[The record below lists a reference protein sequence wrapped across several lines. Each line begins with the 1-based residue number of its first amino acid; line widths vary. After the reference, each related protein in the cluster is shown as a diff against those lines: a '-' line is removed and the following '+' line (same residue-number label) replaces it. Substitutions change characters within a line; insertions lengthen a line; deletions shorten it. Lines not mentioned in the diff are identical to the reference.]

1 MARTTLTL
9 LFALAC
15 LATVTGVAAADPV
28 TGTVDVENGTAE
40 GDTVTVTPMDGSFQ
54 RLGQPVST
62 TVRDGRYR
70 ASGLP
75 NATIYAV
82 RLQHGNA
89 SHYRIVAERRAN
101 FTLSATLSA
110 RLVTPDGTP
119 VADAPLTVL
128 SRAGP
133 PVARLQTGPE
143 GRIELG
149 PLQPNR
155 TYTLRT
161 TRNGAPYR
169 FVLRTG
175 TNASNAELRV
185 RPPTADGAALRSTG
199 GDPAS
204 HVVQPV
210 ERSGA
215 TTVVERIRLENVAD
229 RPFVGPVEVGLP
241 SNATVR
247 SVVIQDQQLQ
257 YRRTADSVAV
267 NASLAPGSR
276 IRVTVRYG
284 LPDGRLAKPV
294 LHDTDSLV
302 VVLQGYDA
310 ERVEHTDSLR
320 LVNSS
325 GMPVPMLTTTDGLS
339 AGDRIAVMLPG
350 GASGGGEESGPMPRF
365 PATAFAVA
373 LLAVV
378 GGGIVV
384 YRVV

>member
-9 LFALAC
+9 LVAFAC

-40 GDTVTVTPMDGSFQ
+40 GDTVTVTPMDGGFK
-54 RLGQPVST
+54 RVGEPVST
-62 TVRDGRYR
+62 TVRNGRYR

-75 NATIYAV
+75 NATMYAV

-89 SHYRIVAERRAN
+89 SHYRVVSEPRAN

-119 VADAPLTVL
+119 VTDAQLTVL

-133 PVARLQTGPE
+133 PVARLEAGPE

-149 PLQPNR
+149 PLQLNR
-155 TYTLRT
+155 SYTLRT
-161 TRNGAPYR
+161 NRNGAPYR
-169 FVLRTG
+169 YVLRTG
-175 TNASNAELRV
+175 TNATGAELRV
-185 RPPTADGAALRSTG
+185 RPPTSDGAALRVTG

-210 ERSGA
+210 ERNGA
-215 TTVVERIRLENVAD
+215 TTVVERIQFENAAD
-229 RPFVGPVEVGLP
+229 RPFVGPVAVGLP
-241 SNATVR
+241 PNATVR
-247 SVVIQDQQLQ
+247 SVAIQDQQLRH
-257 YRRTADSVAV
+257 RRTADGVAV
-267 NASLAPGSR
+267 NASLAPGSQ
-276 IRVTVRYG
+276 IRVTVRYE

-310 ERVEHTDSLR
+310 DRVEYADELR
-320 LVNSS
+320 LVNRS
-325 GMPVPMLTTTDGLS
+325 GMPIPMLTTTAGLS
-339 AGDRIAVMLPG
+339 AGDRIAVTLPG
-350 GASGGGEESGPMPRF
+350 GTSGGGEEGGPMPRF
-365 PATAFAVA
+365 PATVFAVA

-378 GGGIVV
+378 GGGIAV

>member
-9 LFALAC
+9 LIALAC

-40 GDTVTVTPMDGSFQ
+40 GDTITVTPLDGSFQ
-54 RLGQPVST
+54 RLGKPVST

-82 RLQHGNA
+82 RLQRGGL
-89 SHYRIVAERRAN
+89 SHYRIVSEPRAN

-110 RLVTPDGTP
+110 RLVTPDGAP

-133 PVARLQTGPE
+133 PVSRLRTGPE

-161 TRNGAPYR
+161 SRNGAPYR

-175 TNASNAELRV
+175 TNATGAELRV

-210 ERSGA
+210 ERNGA
-215 TTVVERIRLENVAD
+215 TTVVERIRLENAAD
-229 RPFVGPVEVGLP
+229 RPFVGPVEVGLQ

-247 SVVIQDQQLQ
+247 SVAIEGQQLQ
-257 YRRTADSVAV
+257 YRRPTDGVAV

-310 ERVEHTDSLR
+310 ERVEYTDPLQ

-325 GMPVPMLTTTDGLS
+325 GMPVPMLTTDGLS
-339 AGDRIAVMLPG
+339 AGDRIAVTLPG

-373 LLAVV
+373 LLAIV